1 MLVVQD
7 SGGQHFLEHSS
18 VLTFLTLRWLLT
30 VLRKVRKPR
39 LFNEQETHLAVWL
52 CICALKNLTLIS
64 TIWTQEIG
72 SIAKVHPLSDAILR
86 ISRTNYLLVLFFHF
100 ETHFEVGESFRHE
113 QYRRPRLDPTA
124 SSLAVIDNSRSR
136 AILIK
141 RRIQVAHLSAST
153 PLFSFFPL
161 SFPFRRCMKICA
173 LVL

>member
-1 MLVVQD
+1 MHLCTLELNFNLDYLNARNRVD
-7 SGGQHFLEHSS
+7 SKSPPPAIRSNSS
-18 VLTFLTLRWLLT
+18 NFTNE
-30 VLRKVRKPR
+30 
-39 LFNEQETHLAVWL
+39 LFV
-52 CICALKNLTLIS
+52 
-64 TIWTQEIG
+64 G
-72 SIAKVHPLSDAILR
+72 
-86 ISRTNYLLVLFFHF
+86 VLFFHF

-153 PLFSFFPL
+153 PLFFFFSL

-173 LVL
+173 LVYYRVGCLGACWLLLGLNEWSVGL